1 MNQNNCPIIY
11 FLVYKR
17 KISLIYI
24 MQMCIINYSIIT
36 QLIFF
41 YIFNILLT
49 FLFIN
54 IFVI

>member
-1 MNQNNCPIIY
+1 
-11 FLVYKR
+11 
-17 KISLIYI
+17 